1 MGEAFDKVKL
11 NPDISYA
18 LGSPLRA
25 HGVDRGG
32 ERGRRNAMERMEI
45 HENEK
50 KYSLVQFTVAGP
62 QGAGLVQVQVPA
74 ERRRGEF
81 RYVIFEQT
89 LPPRSSRSEGRRIVH
104 VLDNRAEQMRTEDMK
119 A

>member
-1 MGEAFDKVKL
+1 M
-11 NPDISYA
+11 
-18 LGSPLRA
+18 
-25 HGVDRGG
+25 
-32 ERGRRNAMERMEI
+32 
-45 HENEK
+45 
-50 KYSLVQFTVAGP
+50 
-62 QGAGLVQVQVPA
+62 PA

-119 A
+119 AAANEAAAEAAASPSAAAAASE